1 MKIWLVLLLGGI
13 LTYLTRAS
21 FIFLFGV
28 WNIPS
33 WAKRLLKYV
42 PPAILSAL
50 IVPELFMQSGKVLI
64 SLGNVRL
71 LAGIVATLTAIL
83 TKNTLWTI
91 LSGIACMA
99 IFNML
104 L

>member
-1 MKIWLVLLLGGI
+1 MNVWLVLLLGGI
-13 LTYLTRAS
+13 FTYLTRAF
-21 FIFLFGV
+21 FIFLFGL
-28 WNIPS
+28 WEIPS
-33 WAKRLLKYV
+33 WVKEFLRFV
-42 PPAILSAL
+42 PPAVLSAL
-50 IVPELFMQSGKVLI
+50 IVPELFMQSGKVFI